1 MPRDSDDDNPRWEL
15 PVWDPSTEET
25 TPRWTPR
32 REVPRWQ
39 PRGDPAPAAR
49 TRGGSGRRTGSA
61 LPPVRREPPKRVSPL
76 AAPFV
81 WWAAHPWIVVWVLV
95 FMAPGAALLLRV
107 VDESEF
113 EIAVRPLAWGL
124 SALFVIALALAV
136 VASARRSVTRL
147 AFGTIAALAVLGVLL
162 WPVTHVTLGRTACPA
177 RAGNDLG
184 ARRAAGALDAWQ
196 AGDGGAASW
205 QQGQP
210 DAAWRERT
218 RAVSLVD
225 YQLVESGCWER
236 VAPIDGTN
244 TWHEFRVTVSE
255 PERAMLLKTVVVHTA
270 VGADGWKITAI
281 EGPLP

>member
-15 PVWDPSTEET
+15 PVWDPSTEDT

-49 TRGGSGRRTGSA
+49 TRGGSGRRMGSA

-81 WWAAHPWIVVWVLV
+81 WWAAHPWIVLWVLV

-196 AGDGGAASW
+196 AGDGGAAGW

-218 RAVSLVD
+218 RAIGLVD

-236 VAPIDGTN
+236 VAPIDGTH
-244 TWHEFRVTVSE
+244 TWHEFRVTVSG

>member
-49 TRGGSGRRTGSA
+49 PRGGSGRRTGSA

-136 VASARRSVTRL
+136 VASARHSVTRL

-225 YQLVESGCWER
+225 YQLVKSGCWER
-236 VAPIDGTN
+236 VAPIDGTH

>member
-162 WPVTHVTLGRTACPA
+162 WLVTHVTLGRTACPA

-184 ARRAAGALDAWQ
+184 ARRAAGALDARQ
-196 AGDGGAASW
+196 AGDGGAAGW

-218 RAVSLVD
+218 RAISLVD

-236 VAPIDGTN
+236 VAPIDGTH